1 MPMTINRH
9 LMDEV
14 YDPWPNKKTAAKK
27 DALASLAS
35 SERLSVSRRRQPDPR
50 IAALNLRLAC
60 VRSRLARA
68 KLSMALVVERDRQ
81 YLLAAAKRF
90 GVTDLAERL
99 QTEKNHDVVIDLLE
113 RHKHLIGR
121 IV

>member
-1 MPMTINRH
+1 
-9 LMDEV
+9 MDEV